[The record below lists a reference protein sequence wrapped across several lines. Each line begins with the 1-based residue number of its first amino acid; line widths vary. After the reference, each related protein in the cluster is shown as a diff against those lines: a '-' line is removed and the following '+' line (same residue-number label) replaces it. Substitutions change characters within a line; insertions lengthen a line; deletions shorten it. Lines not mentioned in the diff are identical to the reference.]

1 MLPLRCFRSRALG
14 ATNAVSLAMYFGI
27 FGSIFLLAQGDER
40 DPRGRRGARRRRP
53 GLRVHGGGRFE
64 TPQAFVNGLVPAMW
78 VGAAV
83 LVAGALA
90 ALLVPGRRRE
100 AQVDL
105 MEPAPAPAA
114 L

>member
-53 GLRVHGGGRFE
+53 GLRVHGGGRVRD
-64 TPQAFVNGLVPAMW
+64 PAGLRERARARDV
-78 VGAAV
+78 VR
-83 LVAGALA
+83 VAGALA
-90 ALLVPGRRRE
+90 ALLVPGRRE